1 MGCFG
6 GSDPKKPEYIAAQ
19 LEKLSLPDRLKAID
33 EFIAQKDKFGGIQ
46 DTLEASASGYM
57 DSLDALN
64 PGYKAGFQ
72 KSQQVADSLIQGL
85 MPDDIS
91 SKVSRTAAFKGL
103 TAGLGANQ
111 RSQLEARDMAR
122 TSFDLTGQGL
132 TMQQGLRQ
140 ETRGLMPLQSM
151 NLAFT
156 PQNIRQEDVGL
167 AQYNNNITNRQAEL
181 NANVYNRQQDAD
193 YAYES
198 QYNGS
203 PLAGIAG
210 SVLGAGLGFLA
221 APATGGM
228 SIPLGMSMG
237 GAIGGQFGGARG
249 MQAGAAGMSLG
260 NMGIAGISSY
270 NQGAYNQGRNQM
282 FGNYRGPFIW
292 DY

>member
-6 GSDPKKPEYIAAQ
+6 DDPDKPQYVAAQ

-46 DTLEASASGYM
+46 DTIKASASGYL
-57 DSLDALN
+57 DSLDAIR
-64 PGYKAGFQ
+64 PGYKAGLE
-72 KSQQVADSLIQGL
+72 KTQQTADSLAQGL
-85 MPDDIS
+85 MPDDVA
-91 SKVSRTAAFKGL
+91 SKVSRSAAFKGL
-103 TAGLGANQ
+103 TAGLGGSG

-122 TSFDLTGQGL
+122 TSFDLMGQGI

-156 PQNIRQEDVGL
+156 PQNIRQEDVSL

-181 NANVYNRQQDAD
+181 NANVYNRQQDAN
-193 YAYES
+193 YAYQSE
-198 QYNGS
+198 NGGS
-203 PLAGIAG
+203 PWAGIAG
-210 SVLGAGLGFLA
+210 SVIGAGLGVLA

-237 GAIGGQFGGARG
+237 GAIGGQLGGSKG
-249 MQAGAAGMSLG
+249 MQAGATGMSVG
-260 NMGIAGISSY
+260 NMGIA
-270 NQGAYNQGRNQM
+270 
-282 FGNYRGPFIW
+282 
-292 DY
+292 

>member
-6 GSDPKKPEYIAAQ
+6 DDPDKPQYVAAQ
-19 LEKLSLPDRLKAID
+19 LEKLSLPDRLKALD
-33 EFIAQKDKFGGIQ
+33 DFIAQKDKFGGIQ
-46 DTLEASASGYM
+46 ETIKASASGYL
-57 DSLDALN
+57 DSLDALR
-64 PGYKAGFQ
+64 PGYKAGLD
-72 KSQQVADSLIQGL
+72 KTQQTADSLAQGL
-85 MPDDIS
+85 IPDDVA
-91 SKVSRTAAFKGL
+91 SKVSRSAAFKGL
-103 TAGLGANQ
+103 TAGLGGAG

-122 TSFDLTGQGL
+122 TSFDLMGQGI

-156 PQNIRQEDVGL
+156 PQNIRQEDVSL

-181 NANVYNRQQDAD
+181 NANVYNRQQDAN

-198 QYNGS
+198 EYNGS
-203 PLAGIAG
+203 PWAGIAG
-210 SVLGAGLGFLA
+210 SVIGGGLGILA

-237 GAIGGQFGGARG
+237 GAIGGQFGGSRG
-249 MQAGAAGMSLG
+249 MQAGATGMSVG
-260 NMGIAGISSY
+260 NMGIAGVSSY
-270 NQGAYNQGRNQM
+270 NQGKNQM
-282 FGNYRGPFIW
+282 FSNYRGPFIW

>member
-6 GSDPKKPEYIAAQ
+6 DDPDKPQYVAAQ
-19 LEKLSLPDRLKAID
+19 LEKLSLPDRLKALD
-33 EFIAQKDKFGGIQ
+33 DFIAQKDKFGGIQ
-46 DTLEASASGYM
+46 ETIKSSASGYL
-57 DSLDALN
+57 DSLDALR
-64 PGYKAGFQ
+64 PGYKAGLD
-72 KSQQVADSLIQGL
+72 KTQQTADSLAQGL
-85 MPDDIS
+85 MPDDVA
-91 SKVSRTAAFKGL
+91 SKVSRSAAFKGL
-103 TAGLGANQ
+103 TAGLGGAG

-122 TSFDLTGQGL
+122 TSFDLMGQGI

-156 PQNIRQEDVGL
+156 PQNIRQEDVSL

-181 NANVYNRQQDAD
+181 NANVYNRQQDAN

-198 QYNGS
+198 EYNGS
-203 PLAGIAG
+203 PFAGIAG
-210 SVLGAGLGFLA
+210 SVLGAGLGILA

-249 MQAGAAGMSLG
+249 MQAGATGMSVG
-260 NMGIAGISSY
+260 NMGIAGVSSY
-270 NQGAYNQGRNQM
+270 NQGKNQM
-282 FGNYRGPFIW
+282 FSNYKGPFIW

>member
-6 GSDPKKPEYIAAQ
+6 GDDPKKPEYVAAQ

-46 DTLEASASGYM
+46 ETIKASASGYL
-57 DSLDALN
+57 DSLDAIR
-64 PGYKAGFQ
+64 PGYKAGLE
-72 KSQQVADSLIQGL
+72 KTQQTADSLAQGL
-85 MPDDIS
+85 MPDDVA
-91 SKVSRTAAFKGL
+91 SKVSRSAAFKGL
-103 TAGLGANQ
+103 TAGLGGSG

-122 TSFDLTGQGL
+122 TSFDLMGQGI

-156 PQNIRQEDVGL
+156 PQNIRQEDVSL
-167 AQYNNNITNRQAEL
+167 AQYNNNIANRQAEL
-181 NANVYNRQQDAD
+181 NANVYNRQQDAN

-198 QYNGS
+198 EYSGS
-203 PLAGIAG
+203 PWAGIAG
-210 SVLGAGLGFLA
+210 SVIGAGLGVLA

-237 GAIGGQFGGARG
+237 GAIGGQLGGSKG
-249 MQAGAAGMSLG
+249 MQAGATGMSVG
-260 NMGIAGISSY
+260 NMGIAGVSS
-270 NQGAYNQGRNQM
+270 YNQGRNQM
-282 FGNYRGPFIW
+282 FSNYKGPFIW